1 MLDSFKYSCNKI
13 ASELYNEYDYSKVES
28 LIWVY
33 LNMYFFKTM
42 EVESSDLYRD
52 RFMEFIEGSAN
63 FNGYSDKYSGI
74 SKAKYDFVY
83 GEILVK
89 YYLNMESNNESLS
102 LKDME
107 EIYEIFLKEEVGSS
121 TGSYY
126 TPTPVVDFISHKS
139 IIEYIKSKFKGPNK
153 WIETFF
159 SGKIIHPHMADVIKV
174 KDILE
179 EVKIIDIACGG
190 GVFLR
195 EAYNQLQNMI
205 ILCCEYLGINFEMDT
220 LKKSILGRNI
230 YGIDLQNTSI
240 EICRILLLMDIKE
253 ETKLNLIVGDALK
266 DNVDLNISSLKY
278 DIVLGNPPYIG
289 EKGNKELFEEIRDG
303 DFGNRYYKKGMDY
316 FYFFIYKSWEILKED
331 GILAYIT
338 TNYFVTADG
347 GKKLREFL
355 KDNFRFT
362 WIINLNEINIFAKA
376 KGQHNIMFI
385 TRKSNDELETNLIE
399 LNNEDFKLDKL
410 SDSIEKAVNVKD
422 QREYKIS
429 TNSNLYSNSGYMLIQ
444 CDNKLELLNKIENN
458 SNYLLSDLCNVNQGI
473 VSGADRVTKSHETTY
488 KHMVPGQGIFVLTRK
503 ELGELSLLEEKYSK
517 FIKPF
522 YKNSQI
528 KKFNIIDK
536 DDLYILYIN
545 DENLTNLEEY
555 PRILAHLSKYKSIL
569 EERRE
574 VKTGTRNWFALQ
586 WPRSISIFEAEKIVS
601 PQRALENSFAY
612 SKHPLYASADI
623 YYITKKDSS
632 LSLLYIL
639 GILNSSLIFYYL
651 FNRGK
656 RKGNYLELYSTP
668 LKNIPVVYTD
678 NKSKID
684 LLENYVRELL
694 FGQLDNRVK
703 LDTEQKI
710 DDLVFSLYK
719 ISNSDRKEILGFKK

>member
-303 DFGNRYYKKGMDY
+303 DFGNRYYEKGMDY